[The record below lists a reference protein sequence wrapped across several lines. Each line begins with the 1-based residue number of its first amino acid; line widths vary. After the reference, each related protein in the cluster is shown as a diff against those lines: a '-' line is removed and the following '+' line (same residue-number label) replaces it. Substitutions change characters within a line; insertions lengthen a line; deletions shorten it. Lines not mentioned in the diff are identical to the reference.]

1 MLKPIKQKINNKL
14 DCLFYDDLNV
24 MTLKGLGKEIRLS
37 EDNLIE
43 ELRCSGF
50 VFTIQSYV
58 KIKDFVS
65 IYSQA

>member
-1 MLKPIKQKINNKL
+1 MNNPIKLKINEKL

-37 EDNLIE
+37 EDNLH
-43 ELRCSGF
+43 ELKGLD
-50 VFTIQSYV
+50 IQSYV
-58 KIKDFVS
+58 KIKDFVK